1 MSTSP
6 EPPRSRRTFGLDDP
20 VRCDKLSRAAHHTYS
35 PEQLR
40 ELGYRLG
47 LDRAQIRHR
56 GHEWDVADIL
66 AVFEQW
72 NVDLSA

>member
-1 MSTSP
+1 VLDLTP
-6 EPPRSRRTFGLDDP
+6 APPRPR
-20 VRCDKLSRAAHHTYS
+20 HS

-40 ELGYRLG
+40 ELYYRLS
-47 LDRAQIRHR
+47 LDRAHVRSR
-56 GHEWDVADIL
+56 GHDWDVADVR